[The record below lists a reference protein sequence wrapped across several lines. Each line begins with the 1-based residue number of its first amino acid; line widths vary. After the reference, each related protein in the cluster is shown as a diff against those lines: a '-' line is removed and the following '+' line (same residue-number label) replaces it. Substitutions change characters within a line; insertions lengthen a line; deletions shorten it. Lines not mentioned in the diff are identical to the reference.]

1 MLSVLIYKIHIHNPN
16 TNAEIILPYPWRTP
30 KHNEDTKIAILTGTT
45 NFSLFKI
52 IPLKIISS
60 EIGEIKI
67 VPIKPPIKAMLFRL
81 GIKLKLKRLPIFKV
95 LAKYNIPYEKNTF
108 TITIKNTYLN
118 LILEKI
124 FTSVSAAY
132 FLDLIRI

>member
-1 MLSVLIYKIHIHNPN
+1 
-16 TNAEIILPYPWRTP
+16 
-30 KHNEDTKIAILTGTT
+30 
-45 NFSLFKI
+45 
-52 IPLKIISS
+52 
-60 EIGEIKI
+60 
-67 VPIKPPIKAMLFRL
+67 MLFRL